1 MANDRDVTL
10 ILIYILFFSK
20 NCKKAKRKLF
30 YKIIRFRNQK
40 KYFSLLFKFTN
51 LQIFLI

>member
-20 NCKKAKRKLF
+20 NCKKAKRKLYTQF
-30 YKIIRFRNQK
+30 NYPNIYNFIEKIE
-40 KYFSLLFKFTN
+40 SLN
-51 LQIFLI
+51 